1 MLKDIDVVIP
11 VCYLIEYGNNHS
23 KTSRNLWQYFND
35 EPILITLLLI
45 FLMIIIVKKFCLNL
59 NQKIRDETGVSGTE
73 DVEMINRLNYLSN
86 FWIIFTCH

>member
-1 MLKDIDVVIP
+1 M
-11 VCYLIEYGNNHS
+11 
-23 KTSRNLWQYFND
+23 
-35 EPILITLLLI
+35 TLLLI